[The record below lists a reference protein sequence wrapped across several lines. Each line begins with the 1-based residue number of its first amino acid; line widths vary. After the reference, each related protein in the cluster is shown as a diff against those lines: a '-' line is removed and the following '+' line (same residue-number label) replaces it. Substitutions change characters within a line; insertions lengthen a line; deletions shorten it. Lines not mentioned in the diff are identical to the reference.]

1 MEIDFFRII
10 LAFILGYFLSLSGS
24 LSQLITNNSIASPS
38 TLGMDGLAVL
48 FVILAYFLP
57 EQFLFGLPY
66 EIVSFILFNFC
77 FFFLS
82 FLFFKKKHSIEVW
95 EKFSITQLVII
106 GMAFN
111 LFVGAIFS
119 IIQFLFLSYNFQFP
133 SGLWFGQVKNYEN
146 YYLSIYLILFLVSLI
161 FSFIFAKRIS
171 ILNYGSGMAFGLNLN
186 VPKIQKTC
194 LLLSLYLTGTVIC
207 FFGVFS
213 FLSLVFP
220 HLVRSQRL
228 FRNNM
233 AMELTYGS
241 LISGAILAVL
251 DLACFNAIINGA
263 ELPVGMVTSVIGA
276 FFLILFLLKSKI
288 SKV

>member
-1 MEIDFFRII
+1 MEIDVIRFF

-24 LSQLITNNSIASPS
+24 LSQLVTNNSIASPS
-38 TLGMDGLAVL
+38 TLGMDGMAVL
-48 FVILAYFLP
+48 FVIFAYFLP
-57 EQFLFGLPY
+57 EAFLFNLPY
-66 EIVSFILFNFC
+66 ELVSFILFNIC
-77 FFFLS
+77 FFILV
-82 FLFFKKKHSIEVW
+82 FLFFIKKKPVEVW
-95 EKFSITQLVII
+95 EKFNISQLVIM

-119 IIQFLFLSYNFQFP
+119 IIQFLFISYNFQFP

-146 YYLSIYLILFLVSLI
+146 YYLSLYLILFLSCLI
-161 FSFIFAKRIS
+161 FSFLYAKKVS
-171 ILNYGSGMAFGLNLN
+171 ILNYGSGMAYGLRLN
-186 VPKIQKTC
+186 VSGIQKGC

-220 HLVRSQRL
+220 HLVRSHS
-228 FRNNM
+228 FFKNSM
-233 AMELTYGS
+233 AKELTYGS
-241 LISGAILAVL
+241 LLSGVVLALL
-251 DLACFNAIINGA
+251 DLTCFNGVINGA

-276 FFLILFLLKSKI
+276 FFLIVFLLKSKI